1 MDHNLQLEIVTP
13 FGKTLS
19 EEILSCVVPGVK
31 GQFQVLKNHAPVIS
45 NISVGAIKVKNNEKS
60 EIFIATSGGFCEVRD
75 NSVKIV
81 VESAEI
87 SDSIDVDRALKA
99 KERAEDRLKSKAGE
113 FDEVRARLALARA
126 INRISVSK
134 YTA

>member
-1 MDHNLQLEIVTP
+1 MNHNLQLEIVTP
-13 FGKTLS
+13 FGKTLT

-45 NISVGAIKVKNNEKS
+45 NISVGAIKVKNGEKS

-75 NSVKIV
+75 NTVKIV

-113 FDEVRARLALARA
+113 FDEVRAKLALARA

-134 YTA
+134 YAS

>member
-1 MDHNLQLEIVTP
+1 MNNNLQLEIVTP
-13 FGKTLS
+13 FGKTFS

-45 NISVGAIKVKNNEKS
+45 NISVGAIKVKNSEKS

-99 KERAEDRLKSKAGE
+99 KERAEDRLKSKSGE
-113 FDEVRARLALARA
+113 FDEVRAKLALARA
-126 INRISVSK
+126 INRISISK